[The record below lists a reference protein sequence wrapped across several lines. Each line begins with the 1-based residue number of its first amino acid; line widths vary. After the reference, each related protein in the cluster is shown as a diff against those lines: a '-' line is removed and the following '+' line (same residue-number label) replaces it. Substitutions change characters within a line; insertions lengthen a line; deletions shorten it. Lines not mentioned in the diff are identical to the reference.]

1 MPIHM
6 NMLTRRIVGAVPV
19 FLGIS
24 FLIFLL
30 MHIAPG
36 DPVTLLLGDDATPA
50 DIERTR
56 REWGLDKPLLVQY
69 WDFLSRAVIGDFGR
83 SLKFNEPVMKLVWE
97 RMPATIELALASLVV
112 AIFIALPLGVYSAIK
127 HDSLL
132 DHAGMSVAL
141 IGVSLPNF
149 WLGIMLIYFLGGQLN
164 LLPVAGRIEYGIDVH
179 PITHLYLVD
188 SLITGNFTAFWS
200 ALRHLLMP
208 AFTLGTSLAAIVTR
222 ISRSSVLEVMRQ
234 DFITTARAKGLSEK
248 VVIWRHMLRNAMITI
263 VTILGLQLGAL
274 LNGSVITETV
284 FSYPGIGDLLIQSIS
299 ARDYKLTQVLILFFA
314 LMYFTVNLLV
324 DLLYSWI
331 DPRIKV

>member
-1 MPIHM
+1 MYAIG
-6 NMLTRRIVGAVPV
+6 RRLLGAIPV
-19 FLGIS
+19 LFGIS

-36 DPVTLLLGDDATPA
+36 DPVSLLLGDDATPE
-50 DIERTR
+50 DIARTR
-56 REWGLDKPLLVQY
+56 HEWGLDRPLIVQY
-69 WDFLSRAVIGDFGR
+69 ADFISRAVTGDFGR
-83 SLKFNEPVMKLVWE
+83 SLKFNEPVMKLVME
-97 RMPATIELALASLVV
+97 RLPATIELAISSFLVAV
-112 AIFIALPLGVYSAIK
+112 LISIPLGVYSAIK
-127 HDSLL
+127 HNSLL
-132 DHAGMSVAL
+132 DHAGMSIAL

-164 LLPVAGRIEYGIDVH
+164 LLPVAGRIEYGIEVP
-179 PITHLYLVD
+179 PITRLYLLD
-188 SLITGNFTAFWS
+188 SLLAANLTAFWS
-200 ALRHLLMP
+200 AVQHLLMP
-208 AFTLGTSLAAIVTR
+208 ALTLGTSLAAIVTR
-222 ISRSSVLEVMRQ
+222 IARSSVLEVMRQ

-248 VVIWRHMLRNAMITI
+248 VVIWRHILRNSLITI

-314 LMYFTVNLLV
+314 VLYFVVNLLV

-331 DPRIKV
+331 DPRIKLS

>member
-1 MPIHM
+1 M
-6 NMLTRRIVGAVPV
+6 NTLARRIVGAIPV
-19 FLGIS
+19 IVGIS

-69 WDFLSRAVIGDFGR
+69 WEFLSRAVTGDFGR
-83 SLKFNEPVMKLVWE
+83 SLKFNEPVMKLIAE
-97 RMPATIELALASLVV
+97 RLPATLELAFASLCV
-112 AIFIALPLGVYSAIK
+112 AIMIAVPLGVYSAIK
-127 HDSLL
+127 HNSFL

-164 LLPVAGRIEYGIDVH
+164 LLPVAGRIEYGIEVKT
-179 PITHLYLVD
+179 ITGLYLFD
-188 SLITGNFTAFWS
+188 SFITGNFAAFWS
-200 ALRHLLMP
+200 ALQHLLMP
-208 AFTLGTSLAAIVTR
+208 AFTLGSALAAIVTR

-234 DFITTARAKGLSEK
+234 DYVTTARAKGLSEK
-248 VVIWRHMLRNAMITI
+248 TVIWRHILRNALITI
-263 VTILGLQLGAL
+263 ITILGLQLGAL
-274 LNGSVITETV
+274 LSGSVVTETV

-299 ARDYKLTQVLILFFA
+299 ARDYKLTQVLILMFA
-314 LMYFTVNLLV
+314 VTYFVVNLLV

-331 DPRIKV
+331 DPRIRF

>member
-1 MPIHM
+1 M
-6 NMLTRRIVGAVPV
+6 NTLSRRIIGAVPV
-19 FLGIS
+19 LLGIS

-36 DPVTLLLGDDATPA
+36 DPVSLLLGDDATPV

-56 REWGLDKPLLVQY
+56 HEWGLDQPLIVQY
-69 WDFLSRAVIGDFGR
+69 WSFITHAVTGDFGK
-83 SLKFNEPVMKLVWE
+83 SLKFNESVTKLIAE
-97 RMPATIELALASLVV
+97 RLPATLELAFAALCV
-112 AIFIALPLGVYSAIK
+112 AIMISIPLGVYSAIR
-127 HDSLL
+127 HNSLL

-164 LLPVAGRIEYGIDVH
+164 LLPVAGRIEYGIDIRS
-179 PITHLYLVD
+179 ITGLYLVD
-188 SLITGNFTAFWS
+188 SLLTGNYEAFWS
-200 ALRHLLMP
+200 ALQHLLMP
-208 AFTLGTSLAAIVTR
+208 AFTLGAALAAIVTR

-234 DFITTARAKGLSEK
+234 DYVTTARAKGLTEK
-248 VVIWRHMLRNAMITI
+248 MVIWRHILRNALITI

-299 ARDYKLTQVLILFFA
+299 ARDYKLTQVLILMFA
-314 LMYFTVNLLV
+314 VIYFVVNLLV

-331 DPRIKV
+331 DPRIKF

>member
-1 MPIHM
+1 MKT
-6 NMLTRRIVGAVPV
+6 LARRLIGAVPV
-19 FLGIS
+19 IIGIS

-36 DPVTLLLGDDATPA
+36 DPVTLLLGDDATTA

-56 REWGLDKPLLVQY
+56 REWGLDKPLMVQY

-83 SLKFNEPVMKLVWE
+83 SLKFNEPVMKLIAE
-97 RMPATIELALASLVV
+97 RLPATLELAFVSLVI
-112 AIFIALPLGVYSAIK
+112 AILISVPLGVYSAIK
-127 HDSLL
+127 HNSLL
-132 DHAGMSVAL
+132 DHAGMSIAL

-149 WLGIMLIYFLGGQLN
+149 WLGIMMIYFLGGQLN
-164 LLPVAGRIEYGIDVH
+164 LLPVAGRVEYGIEIQT
-179 PITHLYLVD
+179 ITGLYLVD
-188 SLITGNFTAFWS
+188 SLLTGNFAGSWS
-200 ALRHLLMP
+200 ALMHILMP
-208 AFTLGTSLAAIVTR
+208 AVTLGTSLAAIVTR

-234 DFITTARAKGLSEK
+234 DYVTTARAKGLSEK
-248 VVIWRHMLRNAMITI
+248 VVIWRHILRNSLITI

-314 LMYFTVNLLV
+314 VLYFLVNLLV

-331 DPRIKV
+331 DPRIKLP

>member
-1 MPIHM
+1 M
-6 NMLTRRIVGAVPV
+6 NTLSRRILGAIPV
-19 FLGIS
+19 LLGIS
-24 FLIFLL
+24 FLVFML

-36 DPVTLLLGDDATPA
+36 DPVSLLLGDDATPA
-50 DIERTR
+50 DVEQLR
-56 REWGLDKPLLVQY
+56 RELGLDKPLLVQY
-69 WDFLSRAVIGDFGR
+69 WDFLSRAVRGDFGR
-83 SLKFNEPVMKLVWE
+83 SLKFNEPVMKLVFE
-97 RMPATIELALASLVV
+97 RLPATIELAFISLIV
-112 AIFIALPLGVYSAIK
+112 AIIIAVPLGVYSAIK
-127 HDSLL
+127 HNSLF

-164 LLPVAGRIEYGIDVH
+164 LLPVAGRIEYGIDVK
-179 PITHLYLVD
+179 PITHLYLID

-200 ALRHLLMP
+200 VLQHLLMP

-248 VVIWRHMLRNAMITI
+248 AVIWRHILRNAMITI

-284 FSYPGIGDLLIQSIS
+284 FSYPGIGELLIQSIS

-314 LMYFTVNLLV
+314 VIYFVVNLLT
-324 DLLYSWI
+324 DFLYSWI
-331 DPRIKV
+331 DPRIKF

>member
-1 MPIHM
+1 M
-6 NMLTRRIVGAVPV
+6 NTLSRRILGAIPV
-19 FLGIS
+19 LLGIS
-24 FLIFLL
+24 FLVFML

-36 DPVTLLLGDDATPA
+36 DPVSLLLGDDATPA
-50 DIERTR
+50 DIEQTR
-56 REWGLDKPLLVQY
+56 RELGLDQPLLLQY
-69 WDFLSRAVIGDFGR
+69 WDFLSRAVRGDFGR
-83 SLKFNEPVMKLVWE
+83 SLKFNEPVMKLVFE
-97 RMPATIELALASLVV
+97 RLPATIELAFISLIV
-112 AIFIALPLGVYSAIK
+112 AIIIAVPLGVYSAIK
-127 HDSLL
+127 HNSLF

-164 LLPVAGRIEYGIDVH
+164 LLPVAGRIEYGIEVK
-179 PITHLYLVD
+179 PITHLYLID

-200 ALRHLLMP
+200 ALQHLLMP

-234 DFITTARAKGLSEK
+234 DFITTARAKGLNEK
-248 VVIWRHMLRNAMITI
+248 TVIWRHILRNAMITI

-284 FSYPGIGDLLIQSIS
+284 FSYPGIGELLIQSIS

-314 LMYFTVNLLV
+314 VIYFVVNLLT
-324 DLLYSWI
+324 DFLYSWI
-331 DPRIKV
+331 DPRIKF

>member
-1 MPIHM
+1 M
-6 NMLTRRIVGAVPV
+6 
-19 FLGIS
+19 
-24 FLIFLL
+24 L

-36 DPVTLLLGDDATPA
+36 DPVSLLLGDDATPA
-50 DIERTR
+50 DVEQLR
-56 REWGLDKPLLVQY
+56 RELGLDKPLLVQY
-69 WDFLSRAVIGDFGR
+69 WDFLSRAVRGDFGR
-83 SLKFNEPVMKLVWE
+83 SLKFNEPVMKLVFE
-97 RMPATIELALASLVV
+97 RLPATIELAFISLIV
-112 AIFIALPLGVYSAIK
+112 AIIIAVPLGVYSAIK
-127 HDSLL
+127 HNSLF

-164 LLPVAGRIEYGIDVH
+164 LLPVAGRIEYGIDVK
-179 PITHLYLVD
+179 PITHLYLID

-200 ALRHLLMP
+200 VLQHLLMP

-234 DFITTARAKGLSEK
+234 DFITTARAKGLTEK
-248 VVIWRHMLRNAMITI
+248 AVIWRHILRNAMITI

-284 FSYPGIGDLLIQSIS
+284 FSFPGIGELLIQSIS

-314 LMYFTVNLLV
+314 VIYFVVNLLT
-324 DLLYSWI
+324 DFLYSWI
-331 DPRIKV
+331 DPRIKF

>member
-1 MPIHM
+1 MHT
-6 NMLTRRIVGAVPV
+6 LARRIVGAVPV
-19 FLGIS
+19 IIGIS

-36 DPVTLLLGDDATPA
+36 DPVSLLLGDNATPE
-50 DIERTR
+50 DIARTR
-56 REWGLDKPLLVQY
+56 HEWGLDRPLMVQY
-69 WDFLSRAVIGDFGR
+69 WEFLSRAVRGDFGR

-97 RMPATIELALASLVV
+97 RLPATLELAFASFLV
-112 AIFIALPLGVYSAIK
+112 AILVAIPLGVYSAIK
-127 HDSLL
+127 HNSLL

-164 LLPVAGRIEYGIDVH
+164 LLPVAGRIEYGIEVQ
-179 PITHLYLVD
+179 PITRIYLVD
-188 SLITGNFTAFWS
+188 SLLAGNFAAFWS

-222 ISRSSVLEVMRQ
+222 IARSSVLEVMRQ
-234 DFITTARAKGLSEK
+234 DFVTTARDKGLSEK
-248 VVIWRHMLRNAMITI
+248 VVIWRHILRNAMITI

-314 LMYFTVNLLV
+314 VMYFAVNLLV
-324 DLLYSWI
+324 DMLYSWI
-331 DPRIKV
+331 DPRIKLS

>member
-1 MPIHM
+1 MHT
-6 NMLTRRIVGAVPV
+6 LARRIVGAVPV
-19 FLGIS
+19 IIGIS

-36 DPVTLLLGDDATPA
+36 DPVSLLLGDNATPE
-50 DIERTR
+50 DIARTR
-56 REWGLDKPLLVQY
+56 HEWGLDRPLMAQY
-69 WDFLSRAVIGDFGR
+69 WEFLSRAVRGDFGR

-97 RMPATIELALASLVV
+97 RLPATIELAFASFLV
-112 AIFIALPLGVYSAIK
+112 AILVAIPLGVYSAIK
-127 HDSLL
+127 HNSLL

-164 LLPVAGRIEYGIDVH
+164 LLPVAGRIEYGIEVQ
-179 PITHLYLVD
+179 PITRLYLVD
-188 SLITGNFTAFWS
+188 SLLAGNFAAFWS

-222 ISRSSVLEVMRQ
+222 IARSSVLEVMRQ
-234 DFITTARAKGLSEK
+234 DFVTTARAKGLSEK
-248 VVIWRHMLRNAMITI
+248 VVIWRHILRNAMITI

-314 LMYFTVNLLV
+314 VMYFTVNLLV

-331 DPRIKV
+331 DPRIKLS

>member
-1 MPIHM
+1 MST
-6 NMLTRRIVGAVPV
+6 LGRRMIGAVPV
-19 FLGIS
+19 LLGIS
-24 FLIFLL
+24 FLVFLL
-30 MHIAPG
+30 MHLAPG
-36 DPVTLLLGDDATPA
+36 DPVVLLLGDDATPDEVA
-50 DIERTR
+50 RVR
-56 REWGLDKPLLVQY
+56 HEWGFDQPLLVQY
-69 WDFLSRAVIGDFGR
+69 WQFISRAMVGDFGR
-83 SLKFNEPVMKLVWE
+83 SLKFGEPVLKLVFE
-97 RMPATIELALASLVV
+97 RLPATIELAVVSLLV
-112 AIFIALPLGVYSAIK
+112 AILISIPIGIYSAIK
-127 HDSLL
+127 RDSLL
-132 DHAGMSVAL
+132 DHAGTGVAL

-149 WLGIMLIYFLGGQLN
+149 WLGIMLIYFLGGQWN

-200 ALRHLLMP
+200 ALQHLFMP

-248 VVIWRHMLRNAMITI
+248 AVIWRHMLRNAMITI

-284 FSYPGIGDLLIQSIS
+284 FSYPGIGDLLIQSI
-299 ARDYKLTQVLILFFA
+299 AVRDYRLTQVLILFFGVI
-314 LMYFTVNLLV
+314 YFTVNLLV

>member
-1 MPIHM
+1 M
-6 NMLTRRIVGAVPV
+6 NTLSRRILGAIPV
-19 FLGIS
+19 LLGIS
-24 FLIFLL
+24 FLVFLL

-36 DPVTLLLGDDATPA
+36 DPISLLLGDDATPT

-56 REWGLDKPLLVQY
+56 RELGLDKPLLVQY
-69 WDFLSRAVIGDFGR
+69 WDFLTRAVQGDFGR

-97 RMPATIELALASLVV
+97 RLPATIELAFISLMV
-112 AIFIALPLGVYSAIK
+112 AIIIAVPLGVYSAIK
-127 HDSLL
+127 HNSLF

-164 LLPVAGRIEYGIDVH
+164 LLPVAGRIEYGIEVK
-179 PITHLYLVD
+179 PVTHLYLID
-188 SLITGNFTAFWS
+188 TLIAGNLTAFWS
-200 ALRHLLMP
+200 ALQHLLMP

-248 VVIWRHMLRNAMITI
+248 AVIWRHMLRNAMITI

-284 FSYPGIGDLLIQSIS
+284 FSFPGIGDLLIQSIS

-314 LMYFTVNLLV
+314 VMYFVVNLLT
-324 DLLYSWI
+324 DFLYSWI
-331 DPRIKV
+331 DPRIKF